1 MHKSRIEAFSDGVIA
16 IIITVM
22 VLELKVPQGAN
33 LSDLVPLT
41 SIGLCYLLSFVYLA
55 IYWNNH
61 HHLFQTVN
69 QVNGAILWANVHL
82 LFWLSLI
89 PFVTAWAGGLHFAN
103 IPTAIY
109 GFVLMMAG
117 GAYFILTKTLV
128 AKHGK
133 DSLLAKAIGKDLK
146 GKVSVILYALSIP
159 MAFWFPIVAFLVYI
173 LVAVIWIIP
182 DRRIEKE
189 FRHRVN
195 KE

>member
-22 VLELKVPQGAN
+22 VLELKVPQGPH
-33 LSDLVPLT
+33 LSDLLPLT
-41 SIGLCYLLSFVYLA
+41 SIALCYFLSFIYLA

-61 HHLFQTVN
+61 HHLFQTVSH
-69 QVNGAILWANVHL
+69 VNGAILWANVHL

-89 PFVTAWAGGLHFAN
+89 PFVTAWAGENHFARV
-103 IPTAIY
+103 PTSIY
-109 GFVLMMAG
+109 GFVLLMAG
-117 GAYFILTKTLV
+117 LAYFILTQTLI

-133 DSLLAKAIGKDLK
+133 ESVLAKAVGNDLK
-146 GKVSVILYALSIP
+146 GKLSVVFYALSVP
-159 MAFWFPIVAFLVYI
+159 LALWFPVVAFTVYI

-189 FRHRVN
+189 FHH
-195 KE
+195 